1 MSEQEKKIAPTPVPA
16 ATILIVRD
24 TPAGL
29 EVFMVQRHHQID
41 FVAGALVFPG
51 GKVSKSDF
59 DAALTDFTDVV
70 GDWNTEMRAMGA
82 AAIREAF
89 EESGI
94 LFAREPCSEKL
105 ISAERAIALA
115 HYRHALEKNEISLLD
130 MLRAENLRLACD
142 QLVRFAH
149 WITPEM
155 MPKRFDTHFFLAS
168 APEGHAGSHDGR
180 ESVDSI
186 WIGPGEAISD
196 RKKWNVIFPT
206 KLNLMKLA
214 KSANVRDAVA
224 AARLAA
230 PLPVTPWTEEGPNG
244 RVLRIRDD
252 AGYEQTWASMKE
264 AM

>member
-1 MSEQEKKIAPTPVPA
+1 MSEQEKKAAPTPVPA
-16 ATILIVRD
+16 ATIMIVRD
-24 TPAGL
+24 APAGL
-29 EVFMVQRHHQID
+29 EVFMVKRHHQID

-59 DAALTDFTDVV
+59 DAALTDFTDVI

-94 LFAREPCSEKL
+94 LFAREAGSEGL
-105 ISAERAIALA
+105 ISAERVIALA

-168 APEGHAGSHDGR
+168 APQGHAGSHDGR

-186 WIGPGEAISD
+186 WIDPHQAISD

-214 KSANVRDAVA
+214 KSANVTDAVA
-224 AARLAA
+224 AARTAE
-230 PLPVTPWTEEGPNG
+230 PLPVTPWTEEGPHG
-244 RVLRIRDD
+244 RILRIRDD
-252 AGYEQTWASMKE
+252 AGYDQTWASMKE
-264 AM
+264 AL